1 MFTVRI
7 IGIVC
12 LMAFVVPSQVSAF
25 EIGANLLSIRA
36 LRAEAEGAGSAL
48 RAEAEGSVTFINLG
62 SLLTTNPALYISGSI
77 SDQVALDLALGFFS
91 ITNEGSTTV
100 WTGQSG
106 ITYFLQRRKNAPYV
120 KSLLAIL
127 GSSASGSFSDS
138 SFGAGVGIGYRHVV
152 QNIMALR
159 FEAGYVRWFEEDVP
173 VNDIKIHMSFGVVLG
188 GK

>member
-7 IGIVC
+7 IGIVCC

-36 LRAEAEGAGSAL
+36 LRAEGAGST
-48 RAEAEGSVTFINLG
+48 TFINLG
-62 SLLTTNPALYISGSI
+62 SLATTNPALYISGSI
-77 SDQVALDLALGFFS
+77 SDQVALDLALGVA
-91 ITNEGSTTV
+91 STTTHDDNKTETIWV
-100 WTGQSG
+100 GQSG
-106 ITYFLQRRKNAPYV
+106 ITYFLQGRKTHLMSSPYV
-120 KSLLAIL
+120 KPFAAIL
-127 GSSASGSFSDS
+127 GGRASGVSDS

-159 FEAGYVRWFEEDVP
+159 FEVGYVRWFEDGVP
-173 VNDIKIHMSFGVVLG
+173 DDFKIHMSFGVVLG

>member
-36 LRAEAEGAGSAL
+36 LRAEGGDT
-48 RAEAEGSVTFINLG
+48 GTFISLG
-62 SLLTTNPALYISGSI
+62 SLATTNPTLYISGFI
-77 SDQVALDLALGFFS
+77 SDQVALDLALGVAS
-91 ITNEGSTTV
+91 ITDSDGDGTTV

-120 KSLLAIL
+120 KSFAAIL
-127 GSSASGSFSDS
+127 GGSASGSDSSS

-159 FEAGYVRWFEEDVP
+159 FEAGYVRWFGDATA
-173 VNDIKIHMSFGVVLG
+173 NDIKIHMSFGVVLG

>member
-25 EIGANLLSIRA
+25 EIGANLLSIRV
-36 LRAEAEGAGSAL
+36 LRAEGGDP
-48 RAEAEGSVTFINLG
+48 GTFINLG
-62 SLLTTNPALYISGSI
+62 SLATTNPALYISGSL
-77 SDQVALDLALGFFS
+77 SDQVALDFALGVASIIGVAS
-91 ITNEGSTTV
+91 ITDSDGDGTTV

-106 ITYFLQRRKNAPYV
+106 ITYFLQGRKNAPYV

>member
-7 IGIVC
+7 IGIVCC

-25 EIGANLLSIRA
+25 EIGANLLSIRV
-36 LRAEAEGAGSAL
+36 LRAEGGDT
-48 RAEAEGSVTFINLG
+48 GTFINLG
-62 SLLTTNPALYISGSI
+62 SLATTNPALYISGSI
-77 SDQVALDLALGFFS
+77 SDQVALDLALGFAS
-91 ITNEGSTTV
+91 ITADDETATAFA
-100 WTGQSG
+100 GQSG
-106 ITYFLQRRKNAPYV
+106 ITYFLQGKKNAPYV
-120 KSLLAIL
+120 KSFAAIL
-127 GSSASGSFSDS
+127 SGSGSDS

-159 FEAGYVRWFEEDVP
+159 FEAGYTHWFEEDAS